1 MKYYEITCVRG
12 HCGSGKSTNYI
23 TFYYKGAN
31 SVEAIM
37 WAKRQP
43 GVKHSRM
50 PLGCFEISEAKYKE
64 NIKVSAYKRAF
75 ARQESGLNPL
85 LFYLDVQRLN
95 PKIRKFVSYFTN
107 EKKTSKKSKKLFKKV
122 LTFFQRYVIL

>member
-31 SVEAIM
+31 SVEAIL

-64 NIKVSAYKRAF
+64 KIKVSAYKRAF
-75 ARQESGLNPL
+75 ARQVKRIKSAFI
-85 LFYLDVQRLN
+85 LFR
-95 PKIRKFVSYFTN
+95 RT
-107 EKKTSKKSKKLFKKV
+107 TSKAKK
-122 LTFFQRYVIL
+122 

>member
-64 NIKVSAYKRAF
+64 KIKVSAYKRAF

-85 LFYLDVQRLN
+85 LFYLDVLRLN

-107 EKKTSKKSKKLFKKV
+107 EKKLRKNQKNFSK
-122 LTFFQRYVIL
+122 RY

>member
-50 PLGCFEISEAKYKE
+50 PLGCFEISEAKYEEK
-64 NIKVSAYKRAF
+64 IKVSAYKRAF

-85 LFYLDVQRLN
+85 LFYLDVLRLKQR
-95 PKIRKFVSYFTN
+95 
-107 EKKTSKKSKKLFKKV
+107 
-122 LTFFQRYVIL
+122 

>member
-1 MKYYEITCVRG
+1 MKFVSFPLDTIIISWYNKGVERKWGKMKYYEVTCVRG

-64 NIKVSAYKRAF
+64 KIKVSAYKRAF
-75 ARQESGLNPL
+75 AR
-85 LFYLDVQRLN
+85 
-95 PKIRKFVSYFTN
+95 
-107 EKKTSKKSKKLFKKV
+107 
-122 LTFFQRYVIL
+122 